1 MIKVYK
7 VTHRSDIS
15 SFPCDWS
22 SVLNFY
28 THCKSKFDLSSGERS
43 MTALCRQLFKSNVYQ
58 RLLMHTNFVK
68 SLIFCYKDNQKV
80 EHYIAGTESN
90 VYCLQIYYL
99 SVYLDLCQRYV
110 RYLM

>member
-15 SFPCDWS
+15 SFPCDCMVF
-22 SVLNFY
+22 SVEFY

-43 MTALCRQLFKSNVYQ
+43 MTALRRQLFKSNVYQ
-58 RLLMHTNFVK
+58 HLLMHTNFVK

-80 EHYIAGTESN
+80 EHYIAGTLSQMSI
-90 VYCLQIYYL
+90 VSKFIIYQFTWIC
-99 SVYLDLCQRYV
+99 VKG
-110 RYLM
+110 M